1 MSSKLKPFQS
11 PMDVLG
17 RIISSFE
24 EKSAMCM
31 KIYSISN
38 ADLPRSRRRRRV
50 VSTTPFPPFET
61 TVLPIT
67 TDLLLHLT
75 KHIQMHSPVAVDKGQ
90 CP

>member
-31 KIYSISN
+31 KIYSIAD
-38 ADLPRSRRRRRV
+38 ADLPRSRRLWRV
-50 VSTTPFPPFET
+50 ESLTPFTSFET
-61 TVLPIT
+61 TVLPT
-67 TDLLLHLT
+67 TTHHLLHLG
-75 KHIQMHSPVAVDKGQ
+75 KHIKTHSPFAADKSQ

>member
-31 KIYSISN
+31 KIYSIAD
-38 ADLPRSRRRRRV
+38 ADLPRSRRLWRMD
-50 VSTTPFPPFET
+50 SSTPFPPFET
-61 TVLPIT
+61 TVLPT
-67 TDLLLHLT
+67 TTHHLLHLA
-75 KHIQMHSPVAVDKGQ
+75 K
-90 CP
+90 